1 MIGAF
6 ILGAFV
12 GATALFLVIDNNPK
26 IAAKLKT
33 VKKIVKQKIED
44 SKK

>member
-1 MIGAF
+1 MVF
-6 ILGAFV
+6 IAGVIV

-26 IAAKLKT
+26 IAAKLRT

-44 SKK
+44 SKQ